1 MAMFGGWRL
10 TRAGVLFFVGVIV
23 LAGLVTGGIF
33 LVKNHSE
40 AVRRE
45 EAIKIAEKNLEEQS
59 KPDTIAVD
67 TEAIAPA
74 DDVETVTAATTAT
87 AAEALPATGI
97 DDLAGIGRIL
107 IVAVIAFAATS
118 YISSRRAVQRL

>member
-33 LVKNHSE
+33 LVKNHGE

-45 EAIKIAEKNLEEQS
+45 EAIKIAEKNLEDQS

-67 TEAIAPA
+67 TEATAPA
-74 DDVETVTAATTAT
+74 DDVETVTTATTAT